1 MDFTPDVHQWAQ
13 QNFGGVDLGD
23 PRRNR
28 RMVDCAARI
37 ASHPEKSFPQIF
49 DWDRLRAFYRLCDQQ
64 TATLQTVQQPH
75 WEATRRAM
83 GELPVALIVH
93 DTTELD
99 FTSHRALEGT
109 GPIGNDKGRGFLQ
122 HNSLAFSPDGSRL
135 LGLAYQQL
143 KIRHPAPDKES
154 RRDRKK
160 RQRESLMWIE
170 GIRAT
175 GRPPQGSLWV
185 DVGDRG
191 ADIYEA
197 MEASLAV
204 GHEFLFRACQNRLV
218 FADADRTKSV
228 YLMDYARGLAS
239 AGEDQVEVPGRGGRP
254 PRTVKVRLASAPVW
268 VPAPGTTA
276 KRASRPVLATWVVR
290 IWEVDP
296 PPEVKE
302 PLEWVLL
309 TSVAT
314 ETVESMKQRRD
325 WYGHRWGAEVYHDV
339 EKNGCS
345 EEARRFE
352 TAARMEACL
361 AVLAV
366 VSVRVYQLRLAV
378 EQEPQADAAEVAT
391 QEEQEVVKKWL
402 KTEKRSLTVRE
413 FVHAIAKLGGFLGRK
428 RDGNPGIR
436 ALWRGYQR
444 LQDMVSGYRL
454 SRRDQKKN
462 RSPEPLLVGN
472 R

>member
-23 PRRNR
+23 PRRGR

-37 ASHPEKSFPQIF
+37 ATHPEKSFPQIF
-49 DWDRLRAFYRLCDQQ
+49 DWDQLRAFYRLCDQQ
-64 TATLQTVQQPH
+64 TATLQAIQQPH
-75 WEATRRAM
+75 WEATRLAM

-99 FTSHRALEGT
+99 FTSHHALEGT

-135 LGLAYQQL
+135 LGLVYQQL
-143 KIRHPAPDKES
+143 KVRHPAPDKES

-160 RQRESLMWIE
+160 RERESLMWLE
-170 GIRAT
+170 GIRAA
-175 GRPPQGSLWV
+175 GRPPEGSMWI
-185 DVGDRG
+185 DIGDRG

-204 GHEFLFRACQNRLV
+204 GHEFLFRACQNRFV
-218 FADADRTKSV
+218 FADADHTRGV
-228 YLMDYARGLAS
+228 YLMDYARGLAA
-239 AGEDQVEVPGRGGRP
+239 AGDDRVEVPGRGGRP
-254 PRTVKVRLASAPVW
+254 PRTAKVRLASAPVW

-314 ETVESMKQRRD
+314 EAVEQMKQRRD
-325 WYGHRWGAEVYHDV
+325 WYGHRWGAEVFHDV

-352 TAARMEACL
+352 TAPRMETCL

-378 EQEPQADAAEVAT
+378 EQAPQADAAEVAT

-428 RDGNPGIR
+428 RDGDPGIR

-454 SRRDQKKN
+454 SRREQKKN
-462 RSPEPLLVGN
+462 RSPGLLLVGN